1 MYQHM
6 LCVNGAT
13 GVSSCGSGAAVFHAD
28 GRGRRQRLFRPT
40 WRDVTTDSP
49 PSRWRNEAQPAL
61 LIIME
66 LIQPVEHRTG
76 GPSRGQALDVQ
87 NAAGVAEGA
96 FLPPVFQPPKRPTQ
110 VPHLTLDT
118 LPQPRTGAIPKHDHI
133 LLAGSGMGVGNF
145 ARHSA
150 GASTSHHPKMAF
162 IKAKGVA

>member
-1 MYQHM
+1 
-6 LCVNGAT
+6 
-13 GVSSCGSGAAVFHAD
+13 
-28 GRGRRQRLFRPT
+28 
-40 WRDVTTDSP
+40 
-49 PSRWRNEAQPAL
+49 
-61 LIIME
+61 ME

-133 LLAGSGMGVGNF
+133 SLAGSGMGVGNF

-150 GASTSHHPKMAF
+150 GASTSHLPKMAF
-162 IKAKGVA
+162 IKAKGVYRLGVKFTGRSGDNRYLRQGTW